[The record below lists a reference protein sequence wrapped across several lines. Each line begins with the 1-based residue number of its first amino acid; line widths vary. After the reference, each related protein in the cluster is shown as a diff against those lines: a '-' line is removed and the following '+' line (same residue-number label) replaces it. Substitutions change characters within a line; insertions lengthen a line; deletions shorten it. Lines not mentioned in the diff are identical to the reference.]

1 MTVAVL
7 FKLLA
12 VLATVALGW
21 VAGRLRWLG
30 PAQADPAR
38 VLSAAAFYIFV
49 PALLFRTT
57 ARVDLAALPWRMLM
71 AYFLPVLALMLAVHA
86 WQRRRRRHDRALPVA
101 APAVRAI
108 AVGFGNNVQ
117 LGIPM
122 ATAVFGEAGLG
133 LHLMVVSVHALVLLS
148 LTTTLVELDL
158 AHDKAQRDGGGSLA
172 ATLAS
177 TVRNTVIHPVVLPVL
192 AGLAWNAAGLGLP
205 ALADEVLQLLGSA
218 VVPLCLVLIGL
229 SLAYYGVQGRLR
241 APLAI
246 AAAKLLLVPALVLA
260 SARWGFGLGGLPLA
274 VMVMAAAVPVGSNA
288 LIFAQRYHAQQAET
302 TAAIVFSTLAY
313 MASAALWLSVLGWL
327 GVVGVAGVTGG

>member
-12 VLATVALGW
+12 VLITVALGW
-21 VAGRLRWLG
+21 IAGRLRWLG

-57 ARVDLAALPWRMLM
+57 ARVDLGALPWRMLV
-71 AYFLPVLALMLAVHA
+71 AFFLPVLALMLAVHA
-86 WQRRRRRHDRALPVA
+86 GQRRQRQREPTLPAA

-117 LGIPM
+117 MGIPM
-122 ATAVFGEAGLG
+122 ATAVFGETGLA

-158 AHDKAQRDGGGSLA
+158 AHDKARREGGGSLA
-172 ATLAS
+172 RTLLS
-177 TVRNTVIHPVVLPVL
+177 TLRNTVIHPVVLPVL

-205 ALADEVLQLLGSA
+205 ELADEVLQLLGSA

-229 SLAYYGVQGRLR
+229 SLAYYGVQGPLR

-246 AAAKLLLVPALVLA
+246 AAAKLLVVPALVLA

-274 VMVMAAAVPVGSNA
+274 VMVMAAASPVGANA
-288 LIFAQRYHAQQAET
+288 LIFAQRYAAQQAEVT
-302 TAAIVFSTLAY
+302 TAIVFSTLAY
-313 MASAALWLSVLGWL
+313 MLSATLWLSVLGWL
-327 GVVGVAGVTGG
+327 GVLPA